1 MKKLFT
7 IFLTIVFILCLGV
20 NVFYACVYFLKPDV
34 LVASTF
40 ELSPMTN
47 SDGTDTRCF
56 LELKYYKNANDDGL
70 EMFDVKY
77 NYFID
82 ETKKEF
88 YSQGMQY
95 VANSKT
101 EDISFVYKVN
111 ELYAPTID
119 KTGQTLWLYHYY
131 NKSFYGSM
139 YSGKTSKLYN
149 YMSGDD
155 YKTTSISSN
164 PINDDTY
171 FTIDLGDSGIYKMS
185 FKSLSGVDKDKYYD
199 VTEDAYS
206 EWKGL
211 WSDFYNY
218 YYYQVL
224 DVNYFNY
231 LLYNSVKDMPSGTNH
246 NVLFEFGD
254 MFNYYKYDE
263 EKQQYLE
270 QNVQGEMLEKVID
283 VVQSYFVINVEIIDD
298 GAKTARDS
306 LFNSVGGNANFNMT
320 GEYVSSDY
328 FYGRDVIS
336 VNEYDF
342 DYHKLDDGT
351 YELKLKEEFMS
362 FYQNYKDD
370 IVLEI
375 EINSDTLS
383 TKNINDWHFAEDSGL
398 KNFVVSKCVSIT
410 HFGREIIES
419 EVKYAI

>member
-139 YSGKTSKLYN
+139 YS
-149 YMSGDD
+149 
-155 YKTTSISSN
+155 
-164 PINDDTY
+164 
-171 FTIDLGDSGIYKMS
+171 
-185 FKSLSGVDKDKYYD
+185 
-199 VTEDAYS
+199 
-206 EWKGL
+206 
-211 WSDFYNY
+211 
-218 YYYQVL
+218 
-224 DVNYFNY
+224 
-231 LLYNSVKDMPSGTNH
+231 
-246 NVLFEFGD
+246 
-254 MFNYYKYDE
+254 
-263 EKQQYLE
+263 
-270 QNVQGEMLEKVID
+270 
-283 VVQSYFVINVEIIDD
+283 
-298 GAKTARDS
+298 
-306 LFNSVGGNANFNMT
+306 
-320 GEYVSSDY
+320 
-328 FYGRDVIS
+328 
-336 VNEYDF
+336 
-342 DYHKLDDGT
+342 
-351 YELKLKEEFMS
+351 
-362 FYQNYKDD
+362 
-370 IVLEI
+370 
-375 EINSDTLS
+375 
-383 TKNINDWHFAEDSGL
+383 
-398 KNFVVSKCVSIT
+398 
-410 HFGREIIES
+410 
-419 EVKYAI
+419 